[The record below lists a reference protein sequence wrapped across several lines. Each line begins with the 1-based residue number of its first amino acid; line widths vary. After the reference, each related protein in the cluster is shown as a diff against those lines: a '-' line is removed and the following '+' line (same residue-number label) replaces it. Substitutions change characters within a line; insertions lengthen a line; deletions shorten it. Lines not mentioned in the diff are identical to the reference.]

1 MVAETLFSI
10 HHHGAVRGVTGSCH
24 ELKLASGS
32 GVLIDCGLF
41 QGAETSGEGAT
52 SARLEI
58 DFPIAHIGALV
69 LTHVHLD
76 HAGRVPYLMSAGFD
90 GPIFC
95 SEPSAHLL
103 PLMLEDA
110 LRVGASRDPALV
122 QNFLKVL
129 ERRLAPLAYG
139 VWTPLPLSGDV
150 ECRVRLHPAGHILGS
165 AYLEFR
171 VSQGGRRETVIF
183 SGDLG
188 APYAPLLPSPK
199 SPYGADVVVLES
211 TYGDRNHENRKN
223 RRLTLRNVIER
234 ALVDAGT
241 VLIPA
246 FSIGR
251 TQELLYELEDI
262 IHRHPQRA
270 AAPNLPWPDLEII
283 VDSPLASRFTEVFNR
298 LRPYW
303 DKEAK
308 RLVARGRHPLSFEQM
323 TTIDSHD
330 DHMRAVQYLARTA
343 KPAVVI
349 AGSGMCTGGRVVN
362 YLKAMLGDERHN
374 VLFVGY
380 QAQGTPGYDIQSYG
394 PRGGFVVLDDERYPI
409 RAKVHTI
416 SGYSAHAG
424 QGDLVNFVKR
434 MRRYPREVRL
444 IHGDDNAKR
453 MLKSRLDALNTG
465 AQIVIP

>member
-1 MVAETLFSI
+1 MTSALFSI
-10 HHHGAVRGVTGSCH
+10 HHYGAVRGVTGSCH

-32 GVLIDCGLF
+32 GILVDCGLF

-58 DFPIAHIGALV
+58 DFPISHLAALV

-76 HAGRVPYLMSAGFD
+76 HAGRVPYLMSAGFS
-90 GPIFC
+90 GPIYC
-95 SEPSAHLL
+95 SEPSAALL

-110 LRVGASRDPALV
+110 LKVGASRDPALV
-122 QNFLKVL
+122 QRFLKTL
-129 ERRLAPLAYG
+129 EQRM
-139 VWTPLPLSGDV
+139 VPLPYGLWTALPVAGELS
-150 ECRVRLHPAGHILGS
+150 CAVRLHPAGHILGS

-171 VSQGGRRETVIF
+171 VSRGAQRETVIF

-199 SPYGADVVVLES
+199 SPSGADVVVLES

-234 ALVDAGT
+234 ALADAGT

-262 IHRHPQRA
+262 IHRHPARA
-270 AAPNLPWPDLEII
+270 AAPNLPWQELEVI
-283 VDSPLASRFTEVFNR
+283 VDSPLASRFTDVFNR
-298 LRPYW
+298 LRPFW

-323 TTIDSHD
+323 TTIDSHE
-330 DHMRAVQYLARTA
+330 DHMRAVQFLARTA

-362 YLKAMLGDERHN
+362 YLKALLGGARHN
-374 VLFVGY
+374 ILFVGY
-380 QAQGTPGYDIQSYG
+380 QAQGTPGHDIQKYG
-394 PRGGFVVLDDERYPI
+394 PQGGFVTLDGERYGI

-424 QGDLVNFVKR
+424 QTDLVNFIRR
-434 MRRYPREVRL
+434 MRRRPREVRL
-444 IHGDDNAKR
+444 IHGDDAAKR
-453 MLKSRLDALNTG
+453 TLKSRLDALASG
-465 AQIVIP
+465 AHVVIP

>member
-1 MVAETLFSI
+1 MSNSPLFSI
-10 HHHGAVRGVTGSCH
+10 HHHGAIRGVTGSCH
-24 ELKLASGS
+24 ELKLTSGP
-32 GVLIDCGLF
+32 GILIDCGLF

-58 DFPIAHIGALV
+58 DFPLSHIAALV

-76 HAGRVPYLMSAGFD
+76 HAGRVPYLMSAGFT
-90 GPIFC
+90 GPIYC
-95 SEPSAHLL
+95 SEPSAVLL

-110 LRVGASRDPALV
+110 LKVGASRNPALV
-122 QNFLKVL
+122 QRFLKAL
-129 ERRLAPLAYG
+129 EQRMVPLPYAT
-139 VWTPLPLSGDV
+139 WTPLPVPG
-150 ECRVRLHPAGHILGS
+150 EIGCAVRLHPAGHILGS

-171 VSQGGRRETVIF
+171 ITRESRRETVIF

-188 APYAPLLPSPK
+188 APHAPLLPSPK
-199 SPYGADVVVLES
+199 APSGADVVVLES
-211 TYGDRNHENRKN
+211 TYGDRNHENRRN

-262 IHRHPQRA
+262 IHRHPQRV
-270 AAPNLPWPDLEII
+270 AAPQLPWTELEII

-298 LRPYW
+298 LRSYW

-323 TTIDSHD
+323 TTIDSHE

-362 YLKAMLGDERHN
+362 YLKALLGDARHN
-374 VLFVGY
+374 ILFVGY
-380 QAQGTPGYDIQSYG
+380 QAQGTPGHDIQKHG
-394 PRGGFVVLDDERYPI
+394 PAGGFVVLDDERYPI

-424 QGDLVNFVKR
+424 QDDLINFIKR
-434 MRRYPREVRL
+434 MRRRPREVRL
-444 IHGDDNAKR
+444 IHGDDGAKR
-453 MLKSRLDALNTG
+453 TLKMRLDVLGCG
-465 AQIVIP
+465 ARVMIP